1 MYRRLE
7 RYITPND
14 IRITIT
20 IYSGC
25 KKEEDTAVGV
35 INACQTG
42 TARGVVVSHYRAFL
56 EDLEDEAERDAE
68 EMDYI
73 DYDY

>member
-1 MYRRLE
+1 M
-7 RYITPND
+7 
-14 IRITIT
+14 
-20 IYSGC
+20 
-25 KKEEDTAVGV
+25 GV

-56 EDLEDEAERDAE
+56 EELEDEAERDAE
-68 EMDYI
+68 DMDYI